1 MTPDDFRHLVRR
13 FGRDATVEQTF
24 NTGIRHWV
32 LRAEGEPVA
41 GVAYAVSRRLGRR
54 VWMAA
59 GGPICAPERL
69 AETAAAWETAA
80 RLAGA
85 RPAWFGVDR
94 GTVEALGPGHAAAV
108 VGAEPV
114 WDPSGRAET
123 IDGHASLR
131 SQVRRASRQSVTVS
145 EEPAAEAARDPGVAA
160 VLAFWLTTRGM
171 AALGFLADP
180 HILDRVGDR
189 RAFVARRPPT
199 SGEAPGKVVGVL
211 WLSPIPARQGWLAE
225 WIWRG
230 RDAPNGVTDGLLDGA
245 ARTVA
250 AEGARFLTL
259 GMAPLSTAAPESD
272 VAPARLVRLLFAWT
286 RAHAR
291 RFYRFDGLERFKA
304 KYRPDAWEP
313 LYVVAPGERV
323 GFTTLAAVADVFAG
337 PRGPIRLVVGALS
350 RAVAEEARMLRRAGV
365 RRRA

>member
-1 MTPDDFRHLVRR
+1 MTADDFRHLVRR

-24 NTGIRHWV
+24 NAGIRHWV
-32 LRAEGEPVA
+32 LRVEDEAVA

-69 AETAAAWETAA
+69 AETARAWEAAA
-80 RLAGA
+80 RAAHA

-94 GTVEALGPGHAAAV
+94 ATVEALGADHAAAV
-108 VGAEPV
+108 VGAEAV
-114 WDPSGRAET
+114 WDPAGWAATVDGR
-123 IDGHASLR
+123 ASLR
-131 SQVRRASRQSVTVS
+131 SQVRRAGRQGVTMA
-145 EEPAAEAARDPGVAA
+145 EEPAEAAARDPGVAD

-189 RAFVARRPPT
+189 RAFVARLPAAD
-199 SGEAPGKVVGVL
+199 EAPGRVVGAL
-211 WLSPIPARQGWLAE
+211 WLSPIPARDGWLAE

-230 RDAPNGVTDGLLDGA
+230 RGAPNGVTDGLLDAA

-250 AEGARFLTL
+250 AEGAQFLTL
-259 GMAPLSTAAPESD
+259 GMVPLSSASPASD

-313 LYVVAPGERV
+313 LYLVARGRRV
-323 GFTTLAAVADVFAG
+323 GITTLAAVADVFAG
-337 PRGPIRLVVGALS
+337 PRGPVRLVLGALA
-350 RAVAEEARMLRRAGV
+350 RAVADEARTLQRKGLGKGA
-365 RRRA
+365 